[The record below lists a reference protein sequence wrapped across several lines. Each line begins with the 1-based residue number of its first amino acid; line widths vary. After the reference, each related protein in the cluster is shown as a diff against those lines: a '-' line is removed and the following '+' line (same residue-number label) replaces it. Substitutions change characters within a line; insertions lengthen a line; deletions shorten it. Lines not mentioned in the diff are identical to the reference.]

1 MTRYSMSM
9 PQALESPRIWASAQ
23 AILTRLVSVWRL
35 ILIVGG
41 TFLRWGSSSVKVEQA
56 SWTSRVSG
64 LLLLGCSFKLLLA
77 WLPHLDQLHLELQ
90 AERDPLSLK
99 LLMSQ
104 YFITAKGL
112 ELDQHAL
119 SSSAVTSRG
128 VCVGQFLQPRGAQEL
143 DSPMSPCTSWN
154 IRLCLC
160 GGTWKNSPGNF
171 PSVLYVSVVV
181 WKKEKGVLS

>member
-64 LLLLGCSFKLLLA
+64 LLLLGCSFKLLLT

-143 DSPMSPCTSWN
+143 DLSNVSVH
-154 IRLCLC
+154 ILEHLCLC